1 MPTHSHEIL
10 TIRLIVQCQLE
21 VTDSDKS
28 TTSSDTNTFT
38 LPLSSPLP
46 KRTGLLTLPVEVRL
60 KILRHVLLFDYNC
73 HIHTRK
79 LPEDSINYL
88 LSLDSRRILEA
99 PQFKHKGK
107 QEINGVLPTY
117 TVCHVDPAILRVCR
131 TLCFEGRSIL
141 YDANSVAAIQC
152 GISGLGARLRNYGIK
167 VWGPLHPSRIAAPED
182 PASSKTPSTLSV
194 LHHGPSFSPLITF
207 RGQNSKPDSPVYI
220 CSQKSLTHL
229 VHALWILI
237 KCPFARGM
245 RFTVHIAPHARNRSR
260 TSVDAVVRFAVL
272 PWMHNHIMKITAS
285 NNAKDNNTAWNNFL
299 RNHRAASAKEPNV
312 YTYNAVCGYLEHLM
326 ASAEKAIDTG
336 AYTRAETLHEMVCY
350 QACSIVRTRTGKLVD
365 VSTKTKDGINR
376 VCKLIAISAFR
387 LCELRSG
394 AIVHFK
400 SLPPCVCVKSAM
412 EIKRLNPD
420 LPVVVR
426 WQKSLSCPLH
436 RTEPGS
442 PIPQKSIRTTR
453 LEGEEAIDNAILNA
467 LLALRLPC
475 ATPVPE
481 WNIRLN
487 QMLLYLFNL
496 KNDRQNAMG
505 CIRRLQQTCQI
516 VSKDAGAKS
525 KSGGKWTDLELL
537 VGVLKEAMD
546 KEIKGAKKRRSVH
559 HRLVEET
566 QDVVRK
572 IWGERLTPKKGY
584 VGLIWTFRWA

>member
-1 MPTHSHEIL
+1 
-10 TIRLIVQCQLE
+10 
-21 VTDSDKS
+21 
-28 TTSSDTNTFT
+28 
-38 LPLSSPLP
+38 
-46 KRTGLLTLPVEVRL
+46 
-60 KILRHVLLFDYNC
+60 
-73 HIHTRK
+73 
-79 LPEDSINYL
+79 
-88 LSLDSRRILEA
+88 
-99 PQFKHKGK
+99 
-107 QEINGVLPTY
+107 
-117 TVCHVDPAILRVCR
+117 
-131 TLCFEGRSIL
+131 
-141 YDANSVAAIQC
+141 
-152 GISGLGARLRNYGIK
+152 
-167 VWGPLHPSRIAAPED
+167 
-182 PASSKTPSTLSV
+182 
-194 LHHGPSFSPLITF
+194 
-207 RGQNSKPDSPVYI
+207 
-220 CSQKSLTHL
+220 
-229 VHALWILI
+229 
-237 KCPFARGM
+237 
-245 RFTVHIAPHARNRSR
+245 
-260 TSVDAVVRFAVL
+260 
-272 PWMHNHIMKITAS
+272 
-285 NNAKDNNTAWNNFL
+285 
-299 RNHRAASAKEPNV
+299 
-312 YTYNAVCGYLEHLM
+312 M
-326 ASAEKAIDTG
+326 ASAEKAIDSG

-400 SLPPCVCVKSAM
+400 LLPSCVCVKSAM
-412 EIKRLNPD
+412 EIKKLNPD
-420 LPVVVR
+420 TSVVAR

-436 RTEPGS
+436 RTEPGG
-442 PIPQKSIRTTR
+442 PTPQKAIRTTR

-496 KNDRQNAMG
+496 KNDRPNAMG

-525 KSGGKWTDLELL
+525 KSGGKWTDLEIL

-546 KEIKGAKKRRSVH
+546 KEIKGAKKRKSVH
-559 HRLVEET
+559 DRLVEET